1 MSSHYMTPEPL
12 SASGRSS
19 EKMSLPTLQSKMKC
33 DPEGYETELLL
44 VYNQFKSSLE
54 LFKQQADLGFKSVT
68 GSGGSDPT
76 VAKDLADRALFLA
89 HVTPFYPAQL
99 AQFPSQLSEFLH
111 SSARTLPSGLR
122 LHVAQALIL
131 LMNRKMVDIADNLG
145 LFMEIQTYGDKALK
159 TLAYNHVI
167 HSIKRMN
174 MKHKNEAKNRVLQNV
189 LFRMLQLEDETKAKR
204 ALITLRE
211 LHRRKVWFDENT
223 ANAICS
229 ACFHPSSRIMIACL
243 SFLLD
248 YEKIEE
254 EDDSDASSSDED
266 TPIKSHLA
274 INREDI
280 YKAHHK
286 GTLASKKKKK
296 AKLQRA
302 IRSLKKQQ
310 RITSE
315 KSTSNYHT
323 PLNHLRDPQEFA
335 EKLFSRLQNST
346 RVERFEVKMMMLK
359 VVARTIGLHRLVLL
373 NFYPYFINYITPHQ
387 NGVTELLAAAV
398 QACHDMVPPDAVEP
412 LFKQIVNKFID
423 DRAQPEAIAVGLN
436 TTREI
441 CLRMPLL
448 MTEDLLQDLALYKKS
463 HTKAVS
469 VAARSLIG
477 LFRELNPSL
486 LIKKDRGRQHVDSKA
501 RPKAYGEA
509 DVLSNVPG
517 LDLLKHDDD
526 NGESDD
532 DDDDEPS
539 VRGTDEMVASSDDE
553 GLQITNTDSGS
564 EDDNMISED
573 GDEIDENDSD
583 VSGDEDE
590 VEAED
595 EDEDEEEN
603 TEDEEEEFDNNDA
616 KDGGS
621 GVKENIAKKRKFAD
635 FDTQLNDAEAS
646 LRTLKRL
653 AKENMGPAPSD
664 STDGFLSNEDFRR
677 IKELK
682 AKQRLAQQGLLK
694 KSSDAKSTAF
704 KIPTSDELSI
714 KRIDPAKLEVH
725 VKRRMTKEEKLALV
739 KAGREDRG
747 KYMARAAVKQKKLG
761 GLSNKQKEHKK
772 AMPLVAKRAKVAK
785 SRVEKRKKQQLSG
798 KNFRGKKAWK

>member
-1 MSSHYMTPEPL
+1 MFSSIVE
-12 SASGRSS
+12 
-19 EKMSLPTLQSKMKC
+19 
-33 DPEGYETELLL
+33 
-44 VYNQFKSSLE
+44 
-54 LFKQQADLGFKSVT
+54 
-68 GSGGSDPT
+68 
-76 VAKDLADRALFLA
+76 
-89 HVTPFYPAQL
+89 
-99 AQFPSQLSEFLH
+99 
-111 SSARTLPSGLR
+111 
-122 LHVAQALIL
+122 
-131 LMNRKMVDIADNLG
+131 
-145 LFMEIQTYGDKALK
+145 
-159 TLAYNHVI
+159 
-167 HSIKRMN
+167 
-174 MKHKNEAKNRVLQNV
+174 
-189 LFRMLQLEDETKAKR
+189 
-204 ALITLRE
+204 
-211 LHRRKVWFDENT
+211 
-223 ANAICS
+223 
-229 ACFHPSSRIMIACL
+229 
-243 SFLLD
+243 
-248 YEKIEE
+248 IEE

-266 TPIKSHLA
+266 TPHKAHVA

-280 YKAHHK
+280 YKVHHK

-296 AKLQRA
+296 AKLQSA

-310 RITSE
+310 HITSE

-346 RVERFEVKMMMLK
+346 KVERFEVKMMMLK
-359 VVARTIGLHRLVLL
+359 VVARTIGLHRLVVL
-373 NFYPYFINYITPHQ
+373 NFYPYFMNYITPHQ

-412 LFKQIVNKFID
+412 LFKQIIIKFVV

-436 TTREI
+436 TIREI

-486 LIKKDRGRQHVDSKA
+486 LIKKDRGRQHVNSKA
-501 RPKAYGEA
+501 RPKAYGEV
-509 DVLSNVPG
+509 DVLNDVPG
-517 LDLLKHDDD
+517 LDLLKNDDD
-526 NGESDD
+526 NEDSDDND

-539 VRGTDEMVASSDDE
+539 LRGADEMLASSDDE
-553 GLQITNTDSGS
+553 DLQITNTDSGS
-564 EDDNMISED
+564 ENDDMMSED
-573 GDEIDENDSD
+573 GDEIDDNDSD

-590 VEAED
+590 AEAED
-595 EDEDEEEN
+595 EDEAEAEDEDEAEAEDEDEAEAEDEDEAEAEDEEEN
-603 TEDEEEEFDNNDA
+603 TQDEDEESDKND
-616 KDGGS
+616 GS
-621 GVKENIAKKRKFAD
+621 GVKENTAKKRKFAD

-653 AKENMGPAPSD
+653 AKENMGSVPSD

-682 AKQRLAQQGLLK
+682 AKQRLTQQGLLK

-704 KIPTSDELSI
+704 RIPTSDELSS
-714 KRIDPAKLEVH
+714 KRVDPAKLEVH

-747 KYMARAAVKQKKLG
+747 KYISRAAVKQKKTG

-798 KNFRGKKAWK
+798 KNFRGKKVWK

>member
-1 MSSHYMTPEPL
+1 MSSHYLSPEPL

-76 VAKDLADRALFLA
+76 VAKDLADRAMFLA

-131 LMNRKMVDIADNLG
+131 LMNRKMVDIGDNLG
-145 LFMEIQTYGDKALK
+145 LFMELQSYGDKALK
-159 TLAYNHVI
+159 ILAYNHVI

-174 MKHKNEAKNRVLQNV
+174 LKHKNEAKNRALQNV

-266 TPIKSHLA
+266 TPHKAHVA

-310 RITSE
+310 RVTSE

-346 RVERFEVKMMMLK
+346 KVERFEVKMMMLK
-359 VVARTIGLHRLVLL
+359 VVARTIGLHRLVVL
-373 NFYPYFINYITPHQ
+373 NFYPYFMNYITPHQ

-412 LFKQIVNKFID
+412 LFKQIIIKFVD

-436 TTREI
+436 TIREI

-486 LIKKDRGRQHVDSKA
+486 LIKKDRGRQHVNSKA
-501 RPKAYGEA
+501 RPKAYGEV
-509 DVLSNVPG
+509 DVLNDVPG
-517 LDLLKHDDD
+517 LDLLKNDDD
-526 NGESDD
+526 NEESDD
-532 DDDDEPS
+532 NDDNDDEPS
-539 VRGTDEMVASSDDE
+539 LRGTDEMLASSDDE

-564 EDDNMISED
+564 ENDDMMSED

-590 VEAED
+590 VEAEN
-595 EDEDEEEN
+595 EDEDEEE
-603 TEDEEEEFDNNDA
+603 ESDKND
-616 KDGGS
+616 GS
-621 GVKENIAKKRKFAD
+621 GVKENTAKKRKFAD

-653 AKENMGPAPSD
+653 AKENMGSVPSD

-682 AKQRLAQQGLLK
+682 VKQRLTQQGLLK

-704 KIPTSDELSI
+704 RIPTSDELSS
-714 KRIDPAKLEVH
+714 KRVDPAKLEVH

-747 KYMARAAVKQKKLG
+747 KYISRAAVKQKKTG